1 MDSSGAG
8 SRRGSSALNRKAPG
22 PARWPTPSTNAAATS
37 PLERPAPPH
46 RKSDRDTV
54 DTRLLPQLPHPAPPA
69 VQASAA
75 RAARA
80 HATAVLV
87 LTDDS
92 RSRNK
97 GNAPDAPHRP
107 KAS

>member
-8 SRRGSSALNRKAPG
+8 SRRGPSALNRKAPG
-22 PARWPTPSTNAAATS
+22 PARWPTPSTNATAAS
-37 PLERPAPPH
+37 PLARPALPH

-54 DTRLLPQLPHPAPPA
+54 DTKLLPQLPHPAPPA

-75 RAARA
+75 RAGRA
-80 HATAVLV
+80 HADASPV

-92 RSRNK
+92 RSHNM